1 MRVRLRA
8 WGGHLT
14 TMLSRFS
21 PSAIV
26 GSRDQTHVARLVLC
40 SRLLLS
46 GWDKTL
52 TKTNLE
58 REGSFS
64 SHSFVVYQG
73 GKSKSELKARAGKRN
88 QGGTLLPGL
97 SPWLAPLPFFY
108 KPGPPA
114 QACCHPQCS
123 GLTSS
128 ISSNPESALVA

>member
-1 MRVRLRA
+1 MCMRGRLRACA

-21 PSAIV
+21 PFAIV

-46 GWDKTL
+46 GWDKTP

-73 GKSKSELKARAGKRN
+73 GKSKSELQGKGWKKKPRRNAASWLVSLACSATFLVQARPTCPG
-88 QGGTLLPGL
+88 LLPPTVL
-97 SPWLAPLPFFY
+97 WAHL
-108 KPGPPA
+108 
-114 QACCHPQCS
+114 
-123 GLTSS
+123 
-128 ISSNPESALVA
+128 ID

>member
-1 MRVRLRA
+1 MCMRVRLRA

-14 TMLSRFS
+14 TTLSRFS
-21 PSAIV
+21 PSTIV

-73 GKSKSELKARAGKRN
+73 GKSKSELKARAGKGN

-97 SPWLAPLPFFY
+97 SPWLAQL
-108 KPGPPA
+108 PA